1 MGWVIRVGKIGFAR
15 DIENGL
21 KADAGM
27 ALVHETNCIITSS
40 PLHTFAQLSFMP
52 RSTARPGAQAPN
64 QAEKVWQN
72 VLNKLLDV

>member
-15 DIENGL
+15 DIETGL
-21 KADAGM
+21 MADAGA
-27 ALVHETNCIITSS
+27 ALTHETNCIVTSS

-52 RSTARPGAQAPN
+52 RTTARQGPQAPN

-72 VLNKLLDV
+72 VLNKLLEV